1 MASGGYRPTAGQNN
15 TAVSANGGGGS
26 KDGQPNRYQSG
37 GGAYGASKALNTQQQ
52 GAPMAQAPMP
62 TQAGVDLSGI
72 DMPQLGTFDDPTNNP
87 SEHISAGSAFG
98 RGVGSDAMPTNIS
111 ANQQPDE
118 NKAIIAKYMP
128 DLISAAQHEDA
139 PDSFKRFVNYL
150 AAK

>member
-1 MASGGYRPTAGQNN
+1 MVSGGYRPTAPQNN
-15 TAVSANGGGGS
+15 TGVSSTGGAGS

-62 TQAGVDLSGI
+62 TEGGVDLSGI
-72 DMPQLGTFDDPTNNP
+72 DMPQLGTFNDPTNNP
-87 SEHISAGSAFG
+87 SEPISAGSDFG
-98 RGVGSDAMPTNIS
+98 RGVGSSAMPTNMS

-118 NKAIIAKYMP
+118 NKEIISRYMP
-128 DLISAAQHEDA
+128 DLISAAAHADA